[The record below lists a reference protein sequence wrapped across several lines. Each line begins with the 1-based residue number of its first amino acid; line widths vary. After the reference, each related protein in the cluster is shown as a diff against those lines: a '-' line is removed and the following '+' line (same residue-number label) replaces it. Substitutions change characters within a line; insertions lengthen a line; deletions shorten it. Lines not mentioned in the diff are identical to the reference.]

1 MDIYIYIHIPVN
13 IPLKNHQ
20 LLTIA
25 HLASGLNICRKSLMT
40 HGPSSPCAWTAR
52 SPDGVKP
59 SQMSLWFVH
68 KNYLTS
74 VCRYIY
80 IYNVYMF
87 IYIYIYMCVYYM
99 HMYILVA
106 LNWIIPNMAIFRLNH
121 QRLGISRVFWHRSS
135 WHRAL
140 FFAFTGVP
148 FERGHATNSSPFLR
162 SSQDINSGGFVLKQ
176 KNYAKK
182 KKHEKCLWYRN

>member
-1 MDIYIYIHIPVN
+1 M
-13 IPLKNHQ
+13 
-20 LLTIA
+20 A
-25 HLASGLNICRKSLMT
+25 HLPRAPGPRGLLMV
-40 HGPSSPCAWTAR
+40 SSHPKW
-52 SPDGVKP
+52 
-59 SQMSLWFVH
+59 
-68 KNYLTS
+68 
-74 VCRYIY
+74 VCDLFIKTILQVCVDIY

-87 IYIYIYMCVYYM
+87 IYIYIYVYYM

-182 KKHEKCLWYRN
+182 KNMRSVFDTEIRGWFFWKH

>member
-1 MDIYIYIHIPVN
+1 MDIYIYIYTYTSEYPI
-13 IPLKNHQ
+13 KNHQ

-25 HLASGLNICRKSLMT
+25 HLASGLNMCRKSLMS

-52 SPDGVKP
+52 SPDGVNHPKWVCDLFIKTIL
-59 SQMSLWFVH
+59 QMCVDI
-68 KNYLTS
+68 YIY
-74 VCRYIY
+74 VYIMCICVYIY
-80 IYNVYMF
+80 IY
-87 IYIYIYMCVYYM
+87 YIM
-99 HMYILVA
+99 HMYILVT

-121 QRLGISRVFWHRSS
+121 KRLGISRVFWHRSS

-176 KNYAKK
+176 KPMQ
-182 KKHEKCLWYRN
+182 KKH